1 MIEDTIKI
9 VGLPAIKVGLT
20 NRMCTDVFSQLM
32 DLTAT
37 AGGKKK
43 KGKGKKKVIMPQLS
57 L

>member
-43 KGKGKKKVIMPQLS
+43 KGKGKKKVIMSQLS